1 MEEKEHLR
9 NWHKG
14 TPKPPVMPYNNSYT
28 QKPMPT
34 PKETY
39 NYCEELIEEEINSL
53 ISTSH
58 LCIGGPQGEGLAN
71 FKQELKD
78 LYKHLENIQNMK
90 TSYLS
95 GR

>member
-1 MEEKEHLR
+1 
-9 NWHKG
+9 
-14 TPKPPVMPYNNSYT
+14 
-28 QKPMPT
+28 MPT

-39 NYCEELIEEEINSL
+39 EYCEQLIDEELNSL
-53 ISTSH
+53 IDTAY
-58 LCIGGPQGEGLAN
+58 INKEGQALAN

>member
-1 MEEKEHLR
+1 
-9 NWHKG
+9 
-14 TPKPPVMPYNNSYT
+14 
-28 QKPMPT
+28 MPT

-39 NYCEELIEEEINSL
+39 NYCEELIEEEINSW
-53 ISTSH
+53 IIASH
-58 LCIGGPQGEGLAN
+58 LYTQGQALAT

-90 TSYLS
+90 TYYLS

>member
-1 MEEKEHLR
+1 MECCLI
-9 NWHKG
+9 
-14 TPKPPVMPYNNSYT
+14 PYNT
-28 QKPMPT
+28 LIHTEPMPT

-39 NYCEELIEEEINSL
+39 NYCEELIEEEINSW
-53 ISTSH
+53 IIASH
-58 LCIGGPQGEGLAN
+58 LYTQGQALAT

-78 LYKHLENIQNMK
+78 LYKHLENLQNMK

>member
-1 MEEKEHLR
+1 
-9 NWHKG
+9 
-14 TPKPPVMPYNNSYT
+14 
-28 QKPMPT
+28 MPT

-58 LCIGGPQGEGLAN
+58 LCIGGPQGQALAT

>member
-1 MEEKEHLR
+1 MLWIVS
-9 NWHKG
+9 NF
-14 TPKPPVMPYNNSYT
+14 TSNNT
-28 QKPMPT
+28 RTEMTT

-39 NYCEELIEEEINSL
+39 NYCEELIEEEINSW
-53 ISTSH
+53 IIASH
-58 LCIGGPQGEGLAN
+58 LYTQGEGLAN

-90 TSYLS
+90 TNYLS

>member
-1 MEEKEHLR
+1 
-9 NWHKG
+9 
-14 TPKPPVMPYNNSYT
+14 
-28 QKPMPT
+28 MPT

-39 NYCEELIEEEINSL
+39 DYCEELIEEEINSL
-53 ISTSH
+53 LSTSY
-58 LCIGGPQGEGLAN
+58 LCTRGEGLVN

>member
-1 MEEKEHLR
+1 
-9 NWHKG
+9 
-14 TPKPPVMPYNNSYT
+14 MPYNT
-28 QKPMPT
+28 LIHTEPMPT

-39 NYCEELIEEEINSL
+39 NYCEELIEEQIDNLIN
-53 ISTSH
+53 TSH
-58 LCIGGPQGEGLAN
+58 LCVGSPQGEGLVS

>member
-1 MEEKEHLR
+1 MEEEGHLR
-9 NWHKG
+9 NWYKDTHK
-14 TPKPPVMPYNNSYT
+14 TLQMPYNT
-28 QKPMPT
+28 LIHTEPMPT

-58 LCIGGPQGEGLAN
+58 LYTQGQALAT

-78 LYKHLENIQNMK
+78 LYKHLENLQNMK

>member
-1 MEEKEHLR
+1 MR
-9 NWHKG
+9 NRHKG
-14 TPKPPVMPYNNSYT
+14 THKVPMMPYNT
-28 QKPMPT
+28 LIHTEPMPT

-39 NYCEELIEEEINSL
+39 NYCEELIEEEINSW
-53 ISTSH
+53 IIASH
-58 LCIGGPQGEGLAN
+58 LYTQGQALAT

>member
-1 MEEKEHLR
+1 MML
-9 NWHKG
+9 
-14 TPKPPVMPYNNSYT
+14 YNT
-28 QKPMPT
+28 LIHIEPMPT

-39 NYCEELIEEEINSL
+39 NYCEELIEEEINSW
-53 ISTSH
+53 IIASH
-58 LCIGGPQGEGLAN
+58 LYTQGQALAT

>member
-1 MEEKEHLR
+1 MMPYNTLI
-9 NWHKG
+9 HKG
-14 TPKPPVMPYNNSYT
+14 TE
-28 QKPMPT
+28 MPT

-39 NYCEELIEEEINSL
+39 NYCEELIEEQINSL
-53 ISTSH
+53 LSTSY
-58 LCIGGPQGEGLAN
+58 LCTQGQALAT

>member
-1 MEEKEHLR
+1 ML
-9 NWHKG
+9 
-14 TPKPPVMPYNNSYT
+14 YNT
-28 QKPMPT
+28 LIHTEPMPT

-39 NYCEELIEEEINSL
+39 NYCEELIEEEINSW
-53 ISTSH
+53 IIASH
-58 LCIGGPQGEGLAN
+58 LYTQGEGLVS